1 VCASSQRT
9 DHEQFMSSK
18 SVTTTRW
25 SAVAALVLT
34 GMVAAMQVGKAS
46 IALPLLQ
53 REFELSLFVAA
64 SAVGAYSL
72 LGAVLGMPAGVLS
85 SLFDPR
91 RAAVTGLVVSALGSF
106 IGAAAGGGALLV
118 GSRVIE
124 GCGFLATVLAIP
136 ALIRAAAA
144 PRDMDTVLP
153 LWACYLPM
161 GAAAM
166 MLFAPA
172 VLPFGW
178 RALWICNG
186 ALALAAAVSMSL
198 LPLPQVAVASPA
210 VRADTIGAGIGE
222 VLRSRGALLLA
233 LIFGLYTFQFM
244 AMAGLLPVLLI
255 ERAGLSVSA
264 AGVIAALTW
273 VANAIG
279 NASAGLLLRAGA
291 PVWAVV
297 AGAFSFM
304 AVAAFGIF
312 GTGLPVFAVALL
324 ASASLGLTG
333 LIPGSVFGAAGRLAS
348 ASAGLVMTLGLINQ
362 GSNIGSLL
370 GPAAMGSLVQHF
382 GWGGAWLLFAAV
394 AACGLAAAA
403 GLRAVLQAKNFSVG
417 QAR

>member
-1 VCASSQRT
+1 
-9 DHEQFMSSK
+9 MSSK

-53 REFELSLFVAA
+53 REFALSLFVAA
-64 SAVGAYSL
+64 SAVGAYSV

-85 SLFDPR
+85 SLFNPR
-91 RAAVTGLVVSALGSF
+91 RAAVAGLVVSALGSF
-106 IGAAAGGGALLV
+106 IGAAAGDGALLV

-136 ALIRAAAA
+136 ALLRAAAA
-144 PRDMDTVLP
+144 PRDLDTVLP
-153 LWACYLPM
+153 LWATYLPM

-166 MLFAPA
+166 MLIAPA
-172 VLPFGW
+172 ILPFGW

-186 ALALAAAVSMSL
+186 VLALAAAVVMAL
-198 LPLPQVAVASPA
+198 LPLPQVSAVSPA
-210 VRADTIGAGIGE
+210 LRAGTIGAGLGA
-222 VLRSRGALLLA
+222 VLRSKGALLLA
-233 LIFGLYTFQFM
+233 LIFALYTFQFM

-273 VANAIG
+273 VANAAG
-279 NASAGLLLRAGA
+279 NASAGLLLRAGT

-304 AVAAFGIF
+304 ALAAFGIF
-312 GTGLPVFAVALL
+312 GGNLPVFAVALL

-333 LIPGSVFGAAGRLAS
+333 LIPGSMFAAAGRLAS

-362 GSNIGSLL
+362 GSNVGSLL

-394 AACGLAAAA
+394 AACGLAAALM
-403 GLRAVLQAKNFSVG
+403 LRAVMQKSSRSPA
-417 QAR
+417 

>member
-1 VCASSQRT
+1 
-9 DHEQFMSSK
+9 MSSK

-53 REFELSLFVAA
+53 REFGLSLFVAA

-161 GAAAM
+161 GAATM
-166 MLFAPA
+166 MLLAPA

-198 LPLPQVAVASPA
+198 LPLPQVAVASPS
-210 VRADTIGAGIGE
+210 VRAGTIGAGIGE

-233 LIFGLYTFQFM
+233 LTFGLYTFQFM

-312 GTGLPVFAVALL
+312 GTGLPVFAVALF

-403 GLRAVLQAKNFSVG
+403 GLRAVLQAKKL
-417 QAR
+417 

>member
-1 VCASSQRT
+1 
-9 DHEQFMSSK
+9 
-18 SVTTTRW
+18 
-25 SAVAALVLT
+25 
-34 GMVAAMQVGKAS
+34 
-46 IALPLLQ
+46 
-53 REFELSLFVAA
+53 
-64 SAVGAYSL
+64 
-72 LGAVLGMPAGVLS
+72 
-85 SLFDPR
+85 
-91 RAAVTGLVVSALGSF
+91 
-106 IGAAAGGGALLV
+106 LLV

-144 PRDMDTVLP
+144 PHDMDTVLP

-166 MLFAPA
+166 MLLAPA

-186 ALALAAAVSMSL
+186 AMALAAAVSMSL

-210 VRADTIGAGIGE
+210 VRAGTIGAGIGE
-222 VLRSRGALLLA
+222 VLRSKGALLLA

-382 GWGGAWLLFAAV
+382 GWGGAWLLFAVV

-403 GLRAVLQAKNFSVG
+403 GLRAVLQAKNCSVG
-417 QAR
+417 RAR

>member
-1 VCASSQRT
+1 VVEGKRL
-9 DHEQFMSSK
+9 DHERLMQTK

-25 SAVAALVLT
+25 STVAALVLT

-72 LGAVLGMPAGVLS
+72 LGAVFGMPAGVLS
-85 SLFDPR
+85 SQFDPR

-106 IGAAAGGGALLV
+106 IGAAAGDGGLLI

-124 GCGFLATVLAIP
+124 GCGFLVTVLSIP
-136 ALIRAAAA
+136 ALLRAAAA
-144 PRDMDTVLP
+144 PRDLDTVLP
-153 LWACYLPM
+153 LWASYLPM

-166 MLFAPA
+166 MLVAPA
-172 VLPFGW
+172 ILPFGW
-178 RALWICNG
+178 RALWIGNG
-186 ALALAAAVSMSL
+186 TLALVAAVALAL
-198 LPLPQVAVASPA
+198 LPLRQATARSSA
-210 VRADTIGAGIGE
+210 LRIANIGAGIGA
-222 VLRSRGALLLA
+222 VLRSKGALLLA

-273 VANAIG
+273 VANAVG

-312 GTGLPVFAVALL
+312 GTGLPVFAVVLL

-333 LIPGSVFGAAGRLAS
+333 LVPGSVFGAAGRLAS

-362 GSNIGSLL
+362 GSNVGSLL

-394 AACGLAAAA
+394 AVCGLAAAA
-403 GLRAVLQAKNFSVG
+403 GLRAVLEAKKL
-417 QAR
+417 

>member
-1 VCASSQRT
+1 MQ
-9 DHEQFMSSK
+9 SK
-18 SVTTTRW
+18 SVTATRW
-25 SAVAALVLT
+25 SAVAVLVLT

-46 IALPLLQ
+46 IALPLVQ

-72 LGAVLGMPAGVLS
+72 LGAVFAMLAGVLS

-106 IGAAAGGGALLV
+106 IGAAAGGGAMLV

-144 PRDMDTVLP
+144 PRGLDTVLP
-153 LWACYLPM
+153 LWASYLPM

-166 MLFAPA
+166 MLIAPA

-178 RALWICNG
+178 RALWIGNG
-186 ALALAAAVSMSL
+186 VLALAAAVTMSL
-198 LPLPQVAVASPA
+198 LPLPQVAASSPA
-210 VRADTIGAGIGE
+210 LRTGNIGAGIGA
-222 VLRSRGALLLA
+222 VLRSKVALLLA
-233 LIFGLYTFQFM
+233 FVFGLYTFQFM

-264 AGVIAALTW
+264 AGLVAGLTW
-273 VANAIG
+273 VANAVG

-312 GTGLPVFAVALL
+312 GTSLPIFVVVLL

-348 ASAGLVMTLGLINQ
+348 AAAGLVMTLGLINQ

-403 GLRAVLQAKNFSVG
+403 GLRAVLQAK
-417 QAR
+417 QLPER

>member
-1 VCASSQRT
+1 MQ
-9 DHEQFMSSK
+9 SK
-18 SVTTTRW
+18 SVTPTRW

-106 IGAAAGGGALLV
+106 IGAAASGGALLV

-136 ALIRAAAA
+136 ALLRAAAA
-144 PRDMDTVLP
+144 PRDLDTVLP
-153 LWACYLPM
+153 LWATYLPM

-166 MLFAPA
+166 MLIAPA
-172 VLPFGW
+172 ILPFGW
-178 RALWICNG
+178 RALWIGNG
-186 ALALAAAVSMSL
+186 AVALAAAVVMSV
-198 LPLPQVAVASPA
+198 LPLPQVAAKAPALRVAS
-210 VRADTIGAGIGE
+210 IGAGIGA
-222 VLRSRGALLLA
+222 VLRSKGALLLA
-233 LIFGLYTFQFM
+233 LIFALYTFQFM

-297 AGAFSFM
+297 AGAFAFM
-304 AVAAFGIF
+304 AVAAYGIF
-312 GTGLPVFAVALL
+312 GGGLPIVVVALL

-333 LIPGSVFGAAGRLAS
+333 LVPGSVFAAAGRLATVS
-348 ASAGLVMTLGLINQ
+348 VGLVMTLGLVNQ

-382 GWGGAWLLFAAV
+382 GWSGAWLLFAAV
-394 AACGLAAAA
+394 AACGIAAAA
-403 GLRAVLQAKNFSVG
+403 GLRAVLQANERQNVP
-417 QAR
+417 